1 MLVGLLGANVESYFL
16 ESGKVSDKD
25 NQESAFPM
33 DRYGNQGMTL
43 RDWFA
48 GQAMAGMLTI
58 GNLYD
63 TYSEEQVARGAYAQ
77 ADAMM
82 EARKK

>member
-1 MLVGLLGANVESYFL
+1 M
-16 ESGKVSDKD
+16 SGENND
-25 NQESAFPM
+25 QELAFPGT
-33 DRYGNQGMTL
+33 DARNFVSTGMTL

-48 GQAMAGMLTI
+48 GQAIAGLCAYSD
-58 GNLYD
+58 LYIPQGEIW
-63 TYSEEQVARGAYAQ
+63 TQYIPKLAYEV

>member
-1 MLVGLLGANVESYFL
+1 M
-16 ESGKVSDKD
+16 SGE
-25 NQESAFPM
+25 NTEHRAFPTNTPFTNPE
-33 DRYGNQGMTL
+33 DRGMTL

-48 GQAMAGMLTI
+48 GQVMAGIIANQCTAPFSVI
-58 GNLYD
+58 K
-63 TYSEEQVARGAYAQ
+63 SAVAERAYEL

>member
-1 MLVGLLGANVESYFL
+1 MSE
-16 ESGKVSDKD
+16 KD
-25 NQESAFPM
+25 NQELAFPGT
-33 DRYGNQGMTL
+33 DARGFVSTGMTL

-48 GQAMAGMLTI
+48 GQAMAGLCACAD
-58 GNLYD
+58 LYIPAGENWI
-63 TYSEEQVARGAYAQ
+63 TYIPKKAYDV

>member
-1 MLVGLLGANVESYFL
+1 MSN
-16 ESGKVSDKD
+16 KD
-25 NQESAFPM
+25 DQESAFPCT
-33 DRYGNQGMTL
+33 DARGFVSAGMTL

-48 GQAMAGMLTI
+48 GQVLSGLWPTI
-58 GNLYD
+58 MIDRKYLD
-63 TYSEEQVARGAYAQ
+63 DDAYECAVSAYKI

>member
-1 MLVGLLGANVESYFL
+1 MSE
-16 ESGKVSDKD
+16 KD
-25 NQESAFPM
+25 NQEMAFPM

-48 GQAMAGMLTI
+48 GQAMAGLCAAPDRHVPEGYVI
-58 GNLYD
+58 WV
-63 TYSEEQVARGAYAQ
+63 TYVSDKAYKL

-82 EARKK
+82 EARKR

>member
-1 MLVGLLGANVESYFL
+1 MSE
-16 ESGKVSDKD
+16 KD
-25 NQESAFPM
+25 NQEMAFPM
-33 DRYGNQGMTL
+33 DYYGSQGMAL

-48 GQAMAGMLTI
+48 GQVMAGLCACDD
-58 GNLYD
+58 LYIPAGENWI
-63 TYSEEQVARGAYAQ
+63 TYIPKKAYEV